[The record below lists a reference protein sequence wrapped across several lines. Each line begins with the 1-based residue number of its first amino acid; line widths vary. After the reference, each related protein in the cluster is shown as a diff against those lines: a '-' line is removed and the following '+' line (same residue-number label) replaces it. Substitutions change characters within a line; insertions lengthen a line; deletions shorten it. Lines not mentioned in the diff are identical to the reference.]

1 MLYQR
6 GSEKDGWTL
15 LRTRREGKGMMKGPE
30 GEVARGREGN

>member
-6 GSEKDGWTL
+6 GSEKDRWIS

-30 GEVARGREGN
+30 EEVARGREGN